1 MRCNKKVLMIATT
14 AMLGVGCIGLM
25 GAMKYQNV
33 KTEASD
39 MKESDVAKAGID
51 VSSQSMEGE
60 TPIED
65 EDKLDKEVVETYS
78 YKGYEVSF
86 IRYKDPKT
94 GEYVSDK
101 EQDGDY
107 GYKKTFREIIDN
119 AEKSG
124 WNYML
129 EEVKGK
135 KGQITAE
142 IDWKRDEDQIVN
154 GKYYGKLIREC
165 SIFFKAQ
172 NLSNNDMDIQLET
185 FADFSTVAETGK
197 YLQVGK
203 SSSSDLVEYPNQW
216 KIVTKEQKNKVMDA
230 FDKFENIKFDKSY
243 KKEVKEY
250 LKQYKDD
257 ILKELKD
264 VYGINVVKEVTDKQ
278 YEKQGSL
285 AMNDI
290 YSGSVRFFGKTDE
303 DKNIEVCY
311 DLCGNYITSFQYN
324 H

>member
-14 AMLGVGCIGLM
+14 VMLGVGCIGLM

-33 KTEASD
+33 KTEASNI
-39 MKESDVAKAGID
+39 KESEVAKAGID
-51 VSSQSMEGE
+51 VTSATMEGE
-60 TPIED
+60 TPD
-65 EDKLDKEVVETYS
+65 EVERKMDKEVVEKYT
-78 YKGYEVSF
+78 YKGYEISF
-86 IRYKDPKT
+86 IRYKDQKT
-94 GEYVSDK
+94 KEYLSDK
-101 EQDGDY
+101 ERDGDY

-129 EEVKGK
+129 EEMKGMK
-135 KGQITAE
+135 NQITAE
-142 IDWKRDEDQIVN
+142 VDWKRDENKIVN

-185 FADFSTVAETGK
+185 LADFSTVAETGK

-243 KKEVKEY
+243 KEEVKEY

>member
-14 AMLGVGCIGLM
+14 VMLGVGCIGLM

-165 SIFFKAQ
+165 SIFFR
-172 NLSNNDMDIQLET
+172 
-185 FADFSTVAETGK
+185 
-197 YLQVGK
+197 
-203 SSSSDLVEYPNQW
+203 
-216 KIVTKEQKNKVMDA
+216 
-230 FDKFENIKFDKSY
+230 
-243 KKEVKEY
+243 
-250 LKQYKDD
+250 LKTQ
-257 ILKELKD
+257 
-264 VYGINVVKEVTDKQ
+264 
-278 YEKQGSL
+278 
-285 AMNDI
+285 
-290 YSGSVRFFGKTDE
+290 
-303 DKNIEVCY
+303 
-311 DLCGNYITSFQYN
+311 
-324 H
+324 

>member
-107 GYKKTFREIIDN
+107 GYK
-119 AEKSG
+119 
-124 WNYML
+124 
-129 EEVKGK
+129 
-135 KGQITAE
+135 
-142 IDWKRDEDQIVN
+142 
-154 GKYYGKLIREC
+154 
-165 SIFFKAQ
+165 
-172 NLSNNDMDIQLET
+172 
-185 FADFSTVAETGK
+185 
-197 YLQVGK
+197 
-203 SSSSDLVEYPNQW
+203 
-216 KIVTKEQKNKVMDA
+216 
-230 FDKFENIKFDKSY
+230 
-243 KKEVKEY
+243 
-250 LKQYKDD
+250 
-257 ILKELKD
+257 
-264 VYGINVVKEVTDKQ
+264 
-278 YEKQGSL
+278 
-285 AMNDI
+285 
-290 YSGSVRFFGKTDE
+290 
-303 DKNIEVCY
+303 
-311 DLCGNYITSFQYN
+311 
-324 H
+324 

>member
-14 AMLGVGCIGLM
+14 AMLGVGCVGLM

-39 MKESDVAKAGID
+39 IKESEVAKAGVD

-107 GYKKTFREIIDN
+107 GYKKTFREIIDS
-119 AEKSG
+119 AENSG

-142 IDWKRDEDQIVN
+142 IDWKRDEEQIVN

-165 SIFFKAQ
+165 SIFFKGQ
-172 NLSNNDMDIQLET
+172 NLSNNDEDIQLEILASYMT
-185 FADFSTVAETGK
+185 NAETGK
-197 YLQVGK
+197 YLMVGMTG
-203 SSSSDLVEYPNQW
+203 STDLVEYPNQW
-216 KIVTKEQKNKVMDA
+216 KIVTKEHRNKVINA
-230 FDKFENIKFDKSY
+230 FEEFEKVKNC
-243 KKEVKEY
+243 KKEVKKY
-250 LKQYKDD
+250 LKEYKDD
-257 ILKELKD
+257 ILKQLKD
-264 VYGINVVKEVTDKQ
+264 VYGITVVKEVTNTD
-278 YEKQGSL
+278 YEKFKL
-285 AMNDI
+285 AEQDI
-290 YSGSVRFFGKTDE
+290 REGAITFFGKTDE
-303 DKNIEVCY
+303 NKNIEVHY
-311 DLCGNYITSFQYN
+311 DLLGNYIVEFQYN
-324 H
+324 YQ